1 MFCNRIA
8 YTIVSSLRAAVEYVR
23 QKVNALPTKIASKS
37 TKKRFSEDY
46 LDSYF
51 IPTWIRDKQFLA
63 LFNYNDG
70 SDFEKRM

>member
-8 YTIVSSLRAAVEYVR
+8 YTIVSPQRAAVEYVR

-37 TKKRFSEDY
+37 TKKRFSEGY

-51 IPTWIRDKQFLA
+51 VPTWIRDKQFVA
-63 LFNYNDG
+63 LFNYNGG